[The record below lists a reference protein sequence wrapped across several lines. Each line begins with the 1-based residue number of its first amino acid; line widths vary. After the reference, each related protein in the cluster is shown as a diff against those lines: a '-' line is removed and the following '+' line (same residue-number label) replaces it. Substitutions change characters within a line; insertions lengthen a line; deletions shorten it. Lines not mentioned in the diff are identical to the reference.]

1 MKNKEIKIRKA
12 EEKDYEAVNALY
24 REIYT
29 LFNKGLPDFY
39 KKMPKKTLPKGT
51 FLNMI
56 DDKKCFFVVSE
67 LENQVNGTLY
77 AIIEEEEG
85 DNWTYPYRRISV
97 EEICVHP
104 SFRGKGIGT
113 LLMNEIEKWATKMKI
128 SELMVLIYS
137 FNDSAINFYNKNG
150 YKPYSIKL
158 NKNIKP

>member
-12 EEKDYEAVNALY
+12 EEKDYEAVNTLY

-39 KKMPKKTLPKGT
+39 KKMPRKTLPKGT
-51 FLNMI
+51 FLNMAE
-56 DDKKCFFVVSE
+56 DKKCLFIVSE
-67 LENQVNGTLY
+67 LDNQVNGVLY

-85 DNWTYPYRRISV
+85 DDWIYPYRRISV

-104 SFRGKGIGT
+104 SYRNKGIGI
-113 LLMNEIEKWATKMKI
+113 LLMNEVEKWATKMKI

-137 FNDSAINFYNKNG
+137 FNDSAINFYNNNG
-150 YKPYSIKL
+150 YKSYSIKL